1 MPRFNR
7 RTKPAP
13 PHSLPRNSS
22 PRPDHC
28 EPHHLTQLGSVPH
41 LQLVKMFEWF
51 WQNASAFRDFLTPK
65 KWMLYRMVIT
75 NTLLWHADGTFKS
88 ISFDDF
94 AMM

>member
-1 MPRFNR
+1 
-7 RTKPAP
+7 
-13 PHSLPRNSS
+13 
-22 PRPDHC
+22 
-28 EPHHLTQLGSVPH
+28 
-41 LQLVKMFEWF
+41 MFEWF
-51 WQNASAFRDFLTPK
+51 WQNVSAVRDFLTPK